1 MLEPMERYVWVRNAR
16 LKFADMLNT
25 AAYGSERI
33 VILRRGEELCFIGG
47 LADLDYLRRHRP
59 LSRFP
64 EPPPTPPAPTE
75 EELALEYRENNV
87 RYLEM
92 LRRTA
97 WAGESLEHEIAEERA
112 AIEAER
118 ARLMRN

>member
-1 MLEPMERYVWVRNAR
+1 MRAC
-16 LKFADMLNT
+16 
-25 AAYGSERI
+25 SERPLRTSTAQPADRPGPLCTRCTPGTHTGPAFGPESRPARP
-33 VILRRGEELCFIGG
+33 VYEVYTRYAYRSRLRR
-47 LADLDYLRRHRP
+47 RRP
-59 LSRFP
+59 LSPFP

-97 WAGESLEHEIAEERA
+97 WAGE
-112 AIEAER
+112 
-118 ARLMRN
+118 

>member
-1 MLEPMERYVWVRNAR
+1 MRARSERPLRTCAAQPADRPGPLCTKCTPGTHAGPAFGPNPARHGPVCEVYTRYVYRSR
-16 LKFADMLNT
+16 
-25 AAYGSERI
+25 
-33 VILRRGEELCFIGG
+33 LRR
-47 LADLDYLRRHRP
+47 RRP

-97 WAGESLEHEIAEERA
+97 RAGESLDR
-112 AIEAER
+112 
-118 ARLMRN
+118 